1 MPSMA
6 RVTIVRNRRPRY
18 VQSIRYYAVLRQM
31 CANPRQT
38 HDRRCERAVRRA
50 SQEKKKGAG
59 TCAFAT

>member
-31 CANPRQT
+31 CDNPCQA
-38 HDRRCERAVRRA
+38 HDRRCQRVSFGRQVIQRNSAANRA
-50 SQEKKKGAG
+50 
-59 TCAFAT
+59 